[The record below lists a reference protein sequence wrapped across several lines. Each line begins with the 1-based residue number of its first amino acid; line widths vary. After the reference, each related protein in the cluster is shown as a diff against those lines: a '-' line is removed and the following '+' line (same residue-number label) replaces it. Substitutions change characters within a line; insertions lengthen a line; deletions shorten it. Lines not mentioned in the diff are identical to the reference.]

1 MSATR
6 ARVIPLLIIT
16 CLALIGACSGTAS
29 STSTSTQQV
38 SSSAGPASAGSEVAP
53 TANAG
58 SAESTSADPA
68 QAAAILDLVEQEMQT
83 GHLRSVLVRVT
94 KDGQEIVTAARGES
108 MTGVPA
114 TTDMHFRNGAV
125 SISFV
130 ATLLLQLVDS
140 GTVSLD
146 DKVSEYLPDVPHA
159 DEVTLGQLAQMTSG
173 IPDYVPQPQ
182 FMTELVSDPFAAWTP
197 EQLLAEIADLP
208 LHYPP
213 GTNWN
218 YSHSNYLILG
228 LVLEK
233 VTGKPV
239 DELMT
244 EKVLGPLGLD
254 NTVNNATA
262 AIPEPAL
269 HSFSS
274 ERRELFGV
282 PADQPF
288 YEESTFWN
296 PSWTIT
302 RGAVQTTNIYD
313 MAASMAAIGEG
324 TLLSPA
330 SHAAQVST
338 GLRGFGTAQEGC
350 SCFPQQEGYAYGIGV
365 VTTGNWLLQ
374 NPLFS
379 GEAGASA
386 YLASQKIAIGVAVT
400 YQPEAFDAQGNY
412 VNQADI
418 LFRKIGAL
426 VAPDDAPPV
435 KK

>member
-6 ARVIPLLIIT
+6 ARAVPLLIIT
-16 CLALIGACSGTAS
+16 CLALIGACSGSGSPTA
-29 STSTSTQQV
+29 TSPQQV
-38 SSSAGPASAGSEVAP
+38 SSSGP
-53 TANAG
+53 TASG
-58 SAESTSADPA
+58 SAAGATSSADSTQSASTDPA

-83 GHLRSVLVRVT
+83 GHLRAVLVRVT
-94 KDGQEIVTAARGES
+94 RDGQDIVTAARGES

-125 SISFV
+125 AISFV

-146 DKVSEYLPDVPHA
+146 DKVSEYLPDAPHA

-182 FMTELVSDPFAAWTP
+182 FVTDLVSDPFAAWTP

-208 LHYPP
+208 LHFPP

-218 YSHSNYLILG
+218 YSHSNYVILG

-244 EKVLGPLGLD
+244 QKVLGPLGLY
-254 NTVNNATA
+254 NTVDNATA
-262 AIPEPAL
+262 VIPEPAL

-302 RGAVQTTNIYD
+302 RGAVQTTNIHD

-338 GLRGFGTAQEGC
+338 GLRGFGTTQEGC

-400 YQPEAFDAQGNY
+400 YRPEAFDAQGNY
-412 VNQADI
+412 SNQADV

-426 VAPDDAPPV
+426 MAPDDAPPV
-435 KK
+435 KN

>member
-1 MSATR
+1 
-6 ARVIPLLIIT
+6 
-16 CLALIGACSGTAS
+16 
-29 STSTSTQQV
+29 
-38 SSSAGPASAGSEVAP
+38 
-53 TANAG
+53 
-58 SAESTSADPA
+58 
-68 QAAAILDLVEQEMQT
+68 
-83 GHLRSVLVRVT
+83 
-94 KDGQEIVTAARGES
+94 
-108 MTGVPA
+108 
-114 TTDMHFRNGAV
+114 
-125 SISFV
+125 
-130 ATLLLQLVDS
+130 
-140 GTVSLD
+140 
-146 DKVSEYLPDVPHA
+146 
-159 DEVTLGQLAQMTSG
+159 MTSG

-182 FMTELVSDPFAAWTP
+182 FVTDLVSDPFAAWTP

-208 LHYPP
+208 LHFPP

-218 YSHSNYLILG
+218 YSHSNYVILG

-244 EKVLGPLGLD
+244 QKVLGPLGLD
-254 NTVNNATA
+254 NTVDNATA
-262 AIPEPAL
+262 VIPEPAL

-302 RGAVQTTNIYD
+302 RGAVQTTNIHD

-338 GLRGFGTAQEGC
+338 GLRGFGTTQEGC

-400 YQPEAFDAQGNY
+400 YRPEAFDAQGNY
-412 VNQADI
+412 SNQADV

-426 VAPDDAPPV
+426 MAPDDAPPV
-435 KK
+435 KN

>member
-6 ARVIPLLIIT
+6 ARAVPLLIIA
-16 CLALIGACSGTAS
+16 CLALIGACSGSGS
-29 STSTSTQQV
+29 STATSTQQV
-38 SSSAGPASAGSEVAP
+38 SSSGPATSGSVAGATTSVDSTESA
-53 TANAG
+53 
-58 SAESTSADPA
+58 SADPA

-83 GHLRSVLVRVT
+83 GHLRAVLVRVT
-94 KDGQEIVTAARGES
+94 RGGQDIVTAARGES

-114 TTDMHFRNGAV
+114 TSDMHFRNGAV
-125 SISFV
+125 AISFV
-130 ATLLLQLVDS
+130 ATLLLQLIDS

-146 DKVSEYLPDVPHA
+146 DKVSEYLPDAPHA

-182 FMTELVSDPFAAWTP
+182 FVTDLVSDPFAAWTP

-208 LHYPP
+208 LHFPP

-218 YSHSNYLILG
+218 YSHSNYVILG

-244 EKVLGPLGLD
+244 ENVLGPLGLD
-254 NTVNNATA
+254 NTVNNGTA
-262 AIPEPAL
+262 VIPDPAL

-338 GLRGFGTAQEGC
+338 GLRGFGTTQEGC

-386 YLASQKIAIGVAVT
+386 YLASQKIAIGIAVT
-400 YQPEAFDAQGNY
+400 YRPEAFDAQGNY
-412 VNQADI
+412 SNQADV

-426 VAPDDAPPV
+426 MAPDDAPPV
-435 KK
+435 KS